1 MDLDSKYEVLKTII
15 KELSNALVA
24 FSGGVDSTLLLKCCI
39 DTLGRENVLAFIAS
53 SPTYPA
59 KEIEEAKNIAHTIGA
74 EYMVIETSIME
85 DRNFTANTQERC
97 YYCKLHL
104 FDRAWDMAKQR
115 GLKHIAEGSNLDDL
129 NDFRPGRRACIEKNI
144 VSPLLMANLTKEEI
158 RGLSR
163 MLDLPTH
170 DKPSYACLATR
181 IPYGTQIDSGILKR
195 IELSEEFIKS
205 FNIKQVRVR
214 YHGSIAKIEVAEE
227 EIDRVIAYRNEIA
240 EALTRYGFTYVS
252 LDLKGYRTGSM
263 NENLPPSGSSE
274 L

>member
-15 KELSNALVA
+15 KKLGNVLVA
-24 FSGGVDSTLLLKCCI
+24 FSGGVDSTLLLKACV
-39 DTLGRENVLAFIAS
+39 DALGRENVLAFIAS

-59 KEIEEAKNIAHTIGA
+59 KEIEEAINIAQAIGA
-74 EYMVIETSIME
+74 EYVVIETDEME
-85 DRNFTANTQERC
+85 DVDFIQNTKNRC

-104 FDRAWDMAKQR
+104 FDKAWEIAKER
-115 GLKHIAEGSNLDDL
+115 GLKRIAEGSNLDDMS
-129 NDFRPGRRACIEKNI
+129 DFRPGRKACAEQSV
-144 VSPLLMANLTKEEI
+144 VSPLLEAQLTKSEI
-158 RGLSR
+158 RDLSR
-163 MLDLPTH
+163 ALSLPTH
-170 DKPSYACLATR
+170 DKPSYACLASR
-181 IPYGTQIDSGILKR
+181 IPYGTPINSNILKK

-205 FNIKQVRVR
+205 LGVKQVRVR

-263 NENLPPSGSSE
+263 NENLVPSGSSE